1 MSQLLSLINICLSLK
16 KNDRIRNHGKKPKQ
30 TLVLRN
36 IITNDNDDNDDES
49 GLIGKGMT
57 TTKTTTTTTTTT
69 NYENSNRRAEQNQ
82 QQSKRQENQQN
93 KQVNNLREIDFFSN
107 LNIYISHPFDAT
119 FYI

>member
-1 MSQLLSLINICLSLK
+1 
-16 KNDRIRNHGKKPKQ
+16 
-30 TLVLRN
+30 
-36 IITNDNDDNDDES
+36 
-49 GLIGKGMT
+49 MT

-107 LNIYISHPFDAT
+107 INIYTYKFLILLMQHLYLKRKRCSYLIT
-119 FYI
+119 FFILFGSGLKNFSAWEKK